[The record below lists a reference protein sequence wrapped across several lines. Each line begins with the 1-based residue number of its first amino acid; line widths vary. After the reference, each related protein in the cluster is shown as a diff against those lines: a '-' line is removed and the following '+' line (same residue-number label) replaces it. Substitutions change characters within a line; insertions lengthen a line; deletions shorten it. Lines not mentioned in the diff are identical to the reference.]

1 MSSKSLEELLSIL
14 GEEAPKEQ
22 IADDVA
28 LFIEALEIK
37 ASQTEKVP
45 ARIIYW
51 FYMKW
56 KENNGGLDVV
66 YSRLQFFLRFSKFFE
81 KGRTEQR
88 YYRIESGKFKVLR
101 WDKEEIQ
108 RDLKLERKRNRQ
120 LKRKR
125 QKEKRPYKK
134 RNATLLKPQG

>member
-22 IADDVA
+22 SADDVE
-28 LFIEALEIK
+28 LFIEALDIK
-37 ASQTEKVP
+37 ASETEKVS

-56 KENNGGLDVV
+56 KEKGGGSDDI
-66 YSRLQFFLRFSKFFE
+66 YSRSQFFLRFTKFF
-81 KGRTEQR
+81 KRGRSEQR
-88 YYRIESGKFKVLR
+88 YYRIASEKFKVLR

-108 RDLKLERKRNRQ
+108 RDLKSERKRNRL
-120 LKRKR
+120 LKRELRKR
-125 QKEKRPYKK
+125 KRPYKK
-134 RNATLLKPQG
+134 RNVTLLKPQD